1 MENKAIIKQYKIPQ
15 DILMDILRI
24 LFGNKIKHQITG
36 IKERENII
44 LLTVH
49 FTEDLNK
56 HEEAE
61 ENINSILND
70 YSEYMKGLL
79 GDNVLFMDEEDEQ
92 L

>member
-1 MENKAIIKQYKIPQ
+1 MENKTIIKQYKIPQ